1 MVWKLNGN
9 YIQPDP
15 RLLMA
20 TILEALPD
28 LKYRSADGLRQLYQ
42 ASIELTIDMAE
53 EMRKEVCG
61 TKRGTLTRYI
71 NSLAERKE
79 RVFPENQPEMLKIIY
94 EAMLSA
100 EGMGLL
106 HGFGFGNKWGDYIAG
121 NPEYHSIYNIEQPMK
136 GEVRTMAEELKRSEL
151 VAAAKELNELLGLD
165 PAIDVKAKPAELKE
179 KLLDAAGLLEEGDE
193 VTKTTTAV
201 LKALKP
207 QGEDVQA
214 EAAKAEAEAEGP
226 AKGAGA
232 PAIDLLALVRGTKK
246 LVELKAIILEY
257 DVFKKLRKGLDAYQ
271 GMRGPQELKPL
282 MLKLLGGMKTPEPE
296 PEAPAPK
303 KRAASGSGI
312 ARRDYIGKLIG
323 AGKYTRKQII
333 EKTLEAFPEIK
344 PSTVATALADGK
356 NEKYNSFPRIV
367 KEDAKGI
374 ISF

>member
-1 MVWKLNGN
+1 
-9 YIQPDP
+9 
-15 RLLMA
+15 
-20 TILEALPD
+20 
-28 LKYRSADGLRQLYQ
+28 
-42 ASIELTIDMAE
+42 
-53 EMRKEVCG
+53 
-61 TKRGTLTRYI
+61 
-71 NSLAERKE
+71 
-79 RVFPENQPEMLKIIY
+79 
-94 EAMLSA
+94 
-100 EGMGLL
+100 
-106 HGFGFGNKWGDYIAG
+106 
-121 NPEYHSIYNIEQPMK
+121 
-136 GEVRTMAEELKRSEL
+136 MAEELKRSEL

-214 EAAKAEAEAEGP
+214 EAAGAEAEELA
-226 AKGAGA
+226 GAGKGA
-232 PAIDLLALVRGTKK
+232 PAIDLLAMVRGTKK

-282 MLKLLGGMKTPEPE
+282 MLKLLGGMKIPEPE